1 MSNPL
6 RRMFETDAA
15 TERDGVIVEYAP
27 GVEVRLAR
35 AGGANKKFAK
45 VMERLAKPHRRA
57 IQTESVDPTIL
68 KDLFIKAYAQAV
80 ILSWKGFTKD
90 LITHDD
96 ADADTLLD
104 FNQEN
109 IMGVLREQPNL
120 FADLQKAADSISL
133 YRAEILETDS
143 GNS

>member
-6 RRMFETDAA
+6 RKIFETDKNV
-15 TERDGVIVEYAP
+15 EREGVILEYSP
-27 GVEVRLAR
+27 GVEVKIAR

-45 VMERLAKPHRRA
+45 IMTKLARPYRRA
-57 IQTESVDPTIL
+57 IQTNSISEEIL
-68 KDLFIKAYAQAV
+68 TGMFITAYAKTI

-96 ADADTLLD
+96 ADANTPLD

-109 IMGVLREQPNL
+109 IEAVLREQPDL
-120 FADLQKAADSISL
+120 FQDIQTSSENIALF
-133 YRAEILETDS
+133 RAEILENDS